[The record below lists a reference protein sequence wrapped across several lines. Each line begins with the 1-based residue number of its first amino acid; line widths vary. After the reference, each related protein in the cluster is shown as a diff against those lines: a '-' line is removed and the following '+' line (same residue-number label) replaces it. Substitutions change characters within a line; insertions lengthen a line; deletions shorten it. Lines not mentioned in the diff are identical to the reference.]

1 MTVCVWT
8 PCSLGNSLRA
18 GAGGAQAGFFFFFFF
33 GATFSTCVT
42 KFGPQQLLP
51 PTGTGRHRRDIS
63 VVLDGWW
70 VRGAAS
76 ARRQG
81 PRAAQA
87 HPQPHCTRRQ
97 VGVRRGARQM
107 RAARQLRATPTNAQP
122 KLTAPLAAALP
133 ERRRTCAA
141 PTNVATW
148 RLHCQSGHR
157 PRPRRP
163 PSGSA
168 GRAQARRL
176 RRAAEGPAGLHGSP
190 WLRFASPGDKADDG
204 GVNGLLRA
212 MPQGKPVGNN
222 FDAAVG

>member
-1 MTVCVWT
+1 MQCNMLI
-8 PCSLGNSLRA
+8 SSI
-18 GAGGAQAGFFFFFFF
+18 GAGIALPDRNIHVAGYCWHFFLARLFPPASRDRSP
-33 GATFSTCVT
+33 ATT
-42 KFGPQQLLP
+42 PL
-51 PTGTGRHRRDIS
+51 TGTGRHRRDIS

-97 VGVRRGARQM
+97 VGVRGGSRQM
-107 RAARQLRATPTNAQP
+107 RAARQLRAAPTNAQP
-122 KLTAPLAAALP
+122 KLTAPLAAALA
-133 ERRRTCAA
+133 ERRRPCAV
-141 PTNVATW
+141 PTNAATW

-168 GRAQARRL
+168 GRAQARGTSGAACVGRL
-176 RRAAEGPAGLHGSP
+176 
-190 WLRFASPGDKADDG
+190 
-204 GVNGLLRA
+204 
-212 MPQGKPVGNN
+212 PQGPCQVARQHL
-222 FDAAVG
+222 AALRQPG

>member
-1 MTVCVWT
+1 MFIIVFHHFSSFDHRHFLIIFPHAIIMSNIT
-8 PCSLGNSLRA
+8 
-18 GAGGAQAGFFFFFFF
+18 FFFFFFC
-33 GATFSTCVT
+33 GATFSTCFT
-42 KFGPQQLLP
+42 KFGPQQLPP
-51 PTGTGRHRRDIS
+51 PTGSGRHRRDIS

-97 VGVRRGARQM
+97 VGVRGGSRQM
-107 RAARQLRATPTNAQP
+107 RAARQLRATQANAQP
-122 KLTAPLAAALP
+122 KLTAPLAAAMP
-133 ERRRTCAA
+133 ERRRPCAV

-157 PRPRRP
+157 PRPRRQ

-168 GRAQARRL
+168 GRAQARGTSGAACIGRL
-176 RRAAEGPAGLHGSP
+176 
-190 WLRFASPGDKADDG
+190 
-204 GVNGLLRA
+204 
-212 MPQGKPVGNN
+212 PQGPCRVLFNCAQGPTLWS
-222 FDAAVG
+222 